1 MKCPNCGA
9 DIKDGSK
16 FCEFC
21 GSSITADM
29 KREQEY
35 VNKAGCPNC
44 GSSNITFNREKQG
57 EVKGKKGSEVV
68 RSTVGMCKDCGHTWH
83 VQAQPVKK
91 RKTWLW
97 VLGWIF
103 IFPLPL
109 TILMLRPTTF
119 PKLDKKIK
127 YGIIAVA
134 WIIYAIWMFGGKGS
148 DKNTTTTDTTP
159 VVETT
164 VEEEPVVETTYVPE
178 PVVVND
184 VNYTVAENL
193 VEYAK
198 QFVGYPYVYGGNSL
212 TNGTDCS
219 GFTKL
224 IYAQYG
230 IDLPRVAY
238 DQSYVGVE
246 VPISNIQIGD
256 LVLSGYSGKT
266 HHVAIYIGNGQF
278 VAAPQ
283 PGQNVDVE
291 NVSNYF
297 MPSFIGRVVA

>member
-1 MKCPNCGA
+1 MIKKCLQLFFFYDIIENVFTKNTKEVTIRSIMKSKNIRKILIVQLTIIELVLVLLLIDNEQNSCATKENNNLLVYNYSAVTLLAPRT
-9 DIKDGSK
+9 IKEEIEVSTNIIDEDKESK
-16 FCEFC
+16 E
-21 GSSITADM
+21 
-29 KREQEY
+29 
-35 VNKAGCPNC
+35 
-44 GSSNITFNREKQG
+44 
-57 EVKGKKGSEVV
+57 EVKEEDTDVSTEEV
-68 RSTVGMCKDCGHTWH
+68 
-83 VQAQPVKK
+83 
-91 RKTWLW
+91 
-97 VLGWIF
+97 
-103 IFPLPL
+103 
-109 TILMLRPTTF
+109 
-119 PKLDKKIK
+119 
-127 YGIIAVA
+127 
-134 WIIYAIWMFGGKGS
+134 
-148 DKNTTTTDTTP
+148 
-159 VVETT
+159 

-266 HHVAIYIGNGQF
+266 HHVAIYIGNGQI
-278 VAAPQ
+278 VHALNS
-283 PGQNVDVE
+283 NVGIVITDL
-291 NVSNYF
+291 YI
-297 MPSFIGRVVA
+297 MPITHVRRVL

>member
-1 MKCPNCGA
+1 MK
-9 DIKDGSK
+9 SK
-16 FCEFC
+16 
-21 GSSITADM
+21 
-29 KREQEY
+29 
-35 VNKAGCPNC
+35 
-44 GSSNITFNREKQG
+44 NIRKILI
-57 EVKGKKGSEVV
+57 
-68 RSTVGMCKDCGHTWH
+68 
-83 VQAQPVKK
+83 VQ
-91 RKTWLW
+91 
-97 VLGWIF
+97 
-103 IFPLPL
+103 L
-109 TILMLRPTTF
+109 TIIELVLVLLLIDNEQNSCATKENNNLLVYNYNAGTLLAPRTIKEEIEVSTNIIDE
-119 PKLDKKIK
+119 DKESKEE
-127 YGIIAVA
+127 VNEE
-134 WIIYAIWMFGGKGS
+134 
-148 DKNTTTTDTTP
+148 DTDVSTEE
-159 VVETT
+159 V

-266 HHVAIYIGNGQF
+266 HHVAIYIGNGQI
-278 VAAPQ
+278 VHALNS
-283 PGQNVDVE
+283 NVGIVITDL
-291 NVSNYF
+291 YI
-297 MPSFIGRVVA
+297 MPITHVRRVL

>member
-1 MKCPNCGA
+1 MIKKCLQFFFFYDIIENVFTKNTKEVTIRSIMKSKNIRKILIVQLTIIELVLVLLLIDNEQNSCATKENNNLLVYNYSAGTLLAPRT
-9 DIKDGSK
+9 IKEEIEVSTNIIDEDKESK
-16 FCEFC
+16 E
-21 GSSITADM
+21 
-29 KREQEY
+29 
-35 VNKAGCPNC
+35 
-44 GSSNITFNREKQG
+44 
-57 EVKGKKGSEVV
+57 EVV
-68 RSTVGMCKDCGHTWH
+68 EEDTEVSTEEV
-83 VQAQPVKK
+83 
-91 RKTWLW
+91 
-97 VLGWIF
+97 
-103 IFPLPL
+103 
-109 TILMLRPTTF
+109 
-119 PKLDKKIK
+119 
-127 YGIIAVA
+127 
-134 WIIYAIWMFGGKGS
+134 
-148 DKNTTTTDTTP
+148 
-159 VVETT
+159 

-266 HHVAIYIGNGQF
+266 HHVAIYIGNGQI
-278 VAAPQ
+278 VHALNS
-283 PGQNVDVE
+283 NVGIVITDL
-291 NVSNYF
+291 YI
-297 MPSFIGRVVA
+297 MPITHVRRVL

>member
-1 MKCPNCGA
+1 MIKKCLQFFFFYDIIENVFTKNTKEVTIRSIMK
-9 DIKDGSK
+9 SK
-16 FCEFC
+16 NIRKILIVQLTIIELVLVLLL
-21 GSSITADM
+21 IDN
-29 KREQEY
+29 EQNSCTTKENNNLLVY
-35 VNKAGCPNC
+35 NYSAGTLLAPRTVKEEIEV
-44 GSSNITFNREKQG
+44 STNIIDEDK
-57 EVKGKKGSEVV
+57 ESKEEVV
-68 RSTVGMCKDCGHTWH
+68 EEDTEVSTEEV
-83 VQAQPVKK
+83 
-91 RKTWLW
+91 
-97 VLGWIF
+97 
-103 IFPLPL
+103 
-109 TILMLRPTTF
+109 
-119 PKLDKKIK
+119 
-127 YGIIAVA
+127 
-134 WIIYAIWMFGGKGS
+134 
-148 DKNTTTTDTTP
+148 
-159 VVETT
+159 

-266 HHVAIYIGNGQF
+266 HHVAIYIGNGQI
-278 VAAPQ
+278 VHALNS
-283 PGQNVDVE
+283 NVGIVITDL
-291 NVSNYF
+291 YI
-297 MPSFIGRVVA
+297 MPITHVRRVL

>member
-1 MKCPNCGA
+1 MIKKCLQFFFFYDIIENVFTKNTKEVTIRSIMK
-9 DIKDGSK
+9 SK
-16 FCEFC
+16 NIRKILIVQLTIIELVLVLLL
-21 GSSITADM
+21 IDN
-29 KREQEY
+29 EQNSCATKENNNLLVY
-35 VNKAGCPNC
+35 NYSAGTLLAPRTVKEEIEV
-44 GSSNITFNREKQG
+44 STNIIDEDK
-57 EVKGKKGSEVV
+57 ESKEEVV
-68 RSTVGMCKDCGHTWH
+68 EEDTEVSTEEV
-83 VQAQPVKK
+83 
-91 RKTWLW
+91 
-97 VLGWIF
+97 
-103 IFPLPL
+103 
-109 TILMLRPTTF
+109 
-119 PKLDKKIK
+119 
-127 YGIIAVA
+127 
-134 WIIYAIWMFGGKGS
+134 
-148 DKNTTTTDTTP
+148 
-159 VVETT
+159 

-266 HHVAIYIGNGQF
+266 HHVAIYIGNGQI
-278 VAAPQ
+278 VHALNS
-283 PGQNVDVE
+283 NVGIVITDL
-291 NVSNYF
+291 YI
-297 MPSFIGRVVA
+297 MPITHVRRVL

>member
-1 MKCPNCGA
+1 MIKKCLQLFFFYDIIENVFTKNTKEVTIRSIMKSKNIRKILIVQLTIIELVLVLLLIDNEQNSCATKENNNLLVYNYSAGTLLAPRT
-9 DIKDGSK
+9 IKEEIEVSTNIIDEDKESK
-16 FCEFC
+16 E
-21 GSSITADM
+21 
-29 KREQEY
+29 
-35 VNKAGCPNC
+35 
-44 GSSNITFNREKQG
+44 
-57 EVKGKKGSEVV
+57 EVKEEDTKVSTEEV
-68 RSTVGMCKDCGHTWH
+68 
-83 VQAQPVKK
+83 
-91 RKTWLW
+91 
-97 VLGWIF
+97 
-103 IFPLPL
+103 
-109 TILMLRPTTF
+109 
-119 PKLDKKIK
+119 
-127 YGIIAVA
+127 
-134 WIIYAIWMFGGKGS
+134 
-148 DKNTTTTDTTP
+148 
-159 VVETT
+159 

-266 HHVAIYIGNGQF
+266 HHVAIYIGNGQI
-278 VAAPQ
+278 VHALNS
-283 PGQNVDVE
+283 NVGIVITDL
-291 NVSNYF
+291 YI
-297 MPSFIGRVVA
+297 MPITHVRRVL

>member
-1 MKCPNCGA
+1 MIKKCLQFFFFYDIIENVFTKNTKEVTIRSIMKSKNIRKILIVQLTIIELVLVLLLIDNEQNSCATKENNNLLVYNYNAGTLLAPRT
-9 DIKDGSK
+9 IKEEIEVSTNIIDEDKESK
-16 FCEFC
+16 E
-21 GSSITADM
+21 
-29 KREQEY
+29 
-35 VNKAGCPNC
+35 
-44 GSSNITFNREKQG
+44 
-57 EVKGKKGSEVV
+57 EVKEEDTDVSTEEV
-68 RSTVGMCKDCGHTWH
+68 
-83 VQAQPVKK
+83 
-91 RKTWLW
+91 
-97 VLGWIF
+97 
-103 IFPLPL
+103 
-109 TILMLRPTTF
+109 
-119 PKLDKKIK
+119 
-127 YGIIAVA
+127 
-134 WIIYAIWMFGGKGS
+134 
-148 DKNTTTTDTTP
+148 
-159 VVETT
+159 

-266 HHVAIYIGNGQF
+266 HHVAIYIGNGQI
-278 VAAPQ
+278 VHALNS
-283 PGQNVDVE
+283 NVGIVITDL
-291 NVSNYF
+291 YI
-297 MPSFIGRVVA
+297 MPITHVRRVL

>member
-1 MKCPNCGA
+1 MIKKCLQFFFFYDIIENVFTKNTKEVTIRSIMK
-9 DIKDGSK
+9 SK
-16 FCEFC
+16 
-21 GSSITADM
+21 
-29 KREQEY
+29 
-35 VNKAGCPNC
+35 
-44 GSSNITFNREKQG
+44 NIRKILI
-57 EVKGKKGSEVV
+57 
-68 RSTVGMCKDCGHTWH
+68 
-83 VQAQPVKK
+83 VQ
-91 RKTWLW
+91 
-97 VLGWIF
+97 
-103 IFPLPL
+103 L
-109 TILMLRPTTF
+109 TIIELVLVLLLIDNEQNSCATKENNNLLVYNYSAGTLLAPRTIKEEIEVSTNIIDE
-119 PKLDKKIK
+119 DKESKEE
-127 YGIIAVA
+127 VNEE
-134 WIIYAIWMFGGKGS
+134 
-148 DKNTTTTDTTP
+148 DTDVSTEE
-159 VVETT
+159 V

-266 HHVAIYIGNGQF
+266 HHVAIYIGNGQI
-278 VAAPQ
+278 VHALNS
-283 PGQNVDVE
+283 NVGIVITDL
-291 NVSNYF
+291 YI
-297 MPSFIGRVVA
+297 MPITHVRRVL

>member
-1 MKCPNCGA
+1 MIKKCLQFFFFYDIIENVFTKNTKEVTIRSIMKSKNIRKILIVQLTIIELVLVLLLIDNEQNSCATKENNNLLVYNYSAGTLLAPRT
-9 DIKDGSK
+9 IKEEIEVSTNIIDEDKESK
-16 FCEFC
+16 E
-21 GSSITADM
+21 
-29 KREQEY
+29 
-35 VNKAGCPNC
+35 
-44 GSSNITFNREKQG
+44 
-57 EVKGKKGSEVV
+57 EVKEEDTKVSTEEV
-68 RSTVGMCKDCGHTWH
+68 
-83 VQAQPVKK
+83 
-91 RKTWLW
+91 
-97 VLGWIF
+97 
-103 IFPLPL
+103 
-109 TILMLRPTTF
+109 
-119 PKLDKKIK
+119 
-127 YGIIAVA
+127 
-134 WIIYAIWMFGGKGS
+134 
-148 DKNTTTTDTTP
+148 
-159 VVETT
+159 

-266 HHVAIYIGNGQF
+266 HHVAIYIGNGQI
-278 VAAPQ
+278 VHALNS
-283 PGQNVDVE
+283 NVGIVITDL
-291 NVSNYF
+291 YI
-297 MPSFIGRVVA
+297 MPITHVRRVL

>member
-1 MKCPNCGA
+1 MIKKCLQFFFFYDIIENVFTKNTKEVTIRSIMKSKNIRKILIVQLTIIELVLVLLLIDNEQNSCATKENNNLLVYNYSAGTLLAPRT
-9 DIKDGSK
+9 IKEEIEVSTNIIDEDKESK
-16 FCEFC
+16 E
-21 GSSITADM
+21 
-29 KREQEY
+29 
-35 VNKAGCPNC
+35 
-44 GSSNITFNREKQG
+44 
-57 EVKGKKGSEVV
+57 EVKEEDTDVSTEEV
-68 RSTVGMCKDCGHTWH
+68 
-83 VQAQPVKK
+83 
-91 RKTWLW
+91 
-97 VLGWIF
+97 
-103 IFPLPL
+103 
-109 TILMLRPTTF
+109 
-119 PKLDKKIK
+119 
-127 YGIIAVA
+127 
-134 WIIYAIWMFGGKGS
+134 
-148 DKNTTTTDTTP
+148 
-159 VVETT
+159 

-266 HHVAIYIGNGQF
+266 HHVAIYIGNGQI
-278 VAAPQ
+278 VHALNS
-283 PGQNVDVE
+283 NVGIVITDL
-291 NVSNYF
+291 YI
-297 MPSFIGRVVA
+297 MPITHVRRVL

>member
-1 MKCPNCGA
+1 MIKKCLQLFFFYDIIENVFTKNTKEVTIRSIMK
-9 DIKDGSK
+9 SK
-16 FCEFC
+16 NIRKILIVQLTIIELVLVLLL
-21 GSSITADM
+21 IDN
-29 KREQEY
+29 EQNSCATKENNNLLVY
-35 VNKAGCPNC
+35 NYSAGTLLAPRTNKEEIEVSTNVIDEDKE
-44 GSSNITFNREKQG
+44 SKE
-57 EVKGKKGSEVV
+57 EVKEEDTEV
-68 RSTVGMCKDCGHTWH
+68 STEEV
-83 VQAQPVKK
+83 
-91 RKTWLW
+91 
-97 VLGWIF
+97 
-103 IFPLPL
+103 
-109 TILMLRPTTF
+109 
-119 PKLDKKIK
+119 
-127 YGIIAVA
+127 
-134 WIIYAIWMFGGKGS
+134 
-148 DKNTTTTDTTP
+148 
-159 VVETT
+159 
-164 VEEEPVVETTYVPE
+164 VEEEPVVETTYVYE

-266 HHVAIYIGNGQF
+266 HHVAIYIGDGQI
-278 VAAPQ
+278 VHALNS
-283 PGQNVDVE
+283 NVGIVITDL
-291 NVSNYF
+291 YI
-297 MPSFIGRVVA
+297 MPITHVRRVL

>member
-1 MKCPNCGA
+1 MIKKCLQFFFFYDIIENVFTKNTKEVTIRSIMK
-9 DIKDGSK
+9 SK
-16 FCEFC
+16 
-21 GSSITADM
+21 
-29 KREQEY
+29 
-35 VNKAGCPNC
+35 
-44 GSSNITFNREKQG
+44 NIRKILI
-57 EVKGKKGSEVV
+57 
-68 RSTVGMCKDCGHTWH
+68 
-83 VQAQPVKK
+83 VQ
-91 RKTWLW
+91 
-97 VLGWIF
+97 
-103 IFPLPL
+103 L
-109 TILMLRPTTF
+109 TIIELVLVLLLIDNEQNSCATKENNNLLVYNYSAGTLLAPRTIKEEIEVSTNIIDE
-119 PKLDKKIK
+119 DKESKE
-127 YGIIAVA
+127 AV
-134 WIIYAIWMFGGKGS
+134 
-148 DKNTTTTDTTP
+148 
-159 VVETT
+159 

-266 HHVAIYIGNGQF
+266 HHVAIYIGNGQI
-278 VAAPQ
+278 VHALNS
-283 PGQNVDVE
+283 NVGIVITDL
-291 NVSNYF
+291 YI
-297 MPSFIGRVVA
+297 MPITHVRRVL

>member
-1 MKCPNCGA
+1 MIKKCLQFFFFYDIIENVFTKNTKEVTIRSIMKSKNIRKIMIVQLTIIELVLVLLLIDNEQNSCATKENNNLLVYNYSAGTLLAPRT
-9 DIKDGSK
+9 IKEEIEVSTNIIDEDKESK
-16 FCEFC
+16 E
-21 GSSITADM
+21 
-29 KREQEY
+29 
-35 VNKAGCPNC
+35 
-44 GSSNITFNREKQG
+44 
-57 EVKGKKGSEVV
+57 EVKEEDTKVSTEEV
-68 RSTVGMCKDCGHTWH
+68 
-83 VQAQPVKK
+83 
-91 RKTWLW
+91 
-97 VLGWIF
+97 
-103 IFPLPL
+103 
-109 TILMLRPTTF
+109 
-119 PKLDKKIK
+119 
-127 YGIIAVA
+127 
-134 WIIYAIWMFGGKGS
+134 
-148 DKNTTTTDTTP
+148 
-159 VVETT
+159 

-266 HHVAIYIGNGQF
+266 HHVAIYIGNGQI
-278 VAAPQ
+278 VHALNS
-283 PGQNVDVE
+283 NVGIVITDL
-291 NVSNYF
+291 YI
-297 MPSFIGRVVA
+297 MPITHVRRVL